1 MISLVYVQNQV
12 TSQSTDSESS
22 RFSNIQESEPLVDS
36 SVYWPLNKMIVDRES
51 TARYILSLTTMDCS
65 KNRDFTDSLVT
76 TMMLSESMNVPLLV
90 LTVVASPEYNMG
102 SSLSRMTCYVQTLS
116 VATSNSFSSALVS
129 PDLSLTPVIYLS

>member
-1 MISLVYVQNQV
+1 MVSLVYVQNQV

-22 RFSNIQESEPLVDS
+22 RFSNIQESEPLIDS

-90 LTVVASPEYNMG
+90 LTVVASPDYNMG
-102 SSLSRMTCYVQTLS
+102 SSLSRMTCYVQAFS
-116 VATSNSFSSALVS
+116 ADTSNSFSSAIIS
-129 PDLSLTPVIYLS
+129 PDLSSTFVIFLS

>member
-1 MISLVYVQNQV
+1 MVSLVYVQNQV

-65 KNRDFTDSLVT
+65 KNRVFTDSLVT

-90 LTVVASPEYNMG
+90 LTVVASPDYNMG